1 MICCTTLLFD
11 YQSFE
16 NREFLHIFAKQKK
29 RGPIVPS
36 FHLSKKIAMG
46 VEKRIRELVEEKLA
60 DRPDLFI
67 VAIKMIN
74 NAKIMVLLDGDE
86 GVGIHDCAMVSR
98 HVGFHLEE
106 ENLIEKAYNL
116 EVSSPG
122 LDTPFVLNRQYVKNI
137 GRDVIVKLANGEK
150 LEGKLLQVAE
160 GSIIVSHSVKEK
172 GKKAQL
178 IETEIQKDNIAETK
192 VSVSFK

>member
-1 MICCTTLLFD
+1 
-11 YQSFE
+11 
-16 NREFLHIFAKQKK
+16 
-29 RGPIVPS
+29 
-36 FHLSKKIAMG
+36 MG

-67 VAIKMIN
+67 VAIKVIN

-86 GVGIHDCAMVSR
+86 GIGIHDCAMVSR

-122 LDTPFVLNRQYVKNI
+122 LDTPFMQERQYVKNI
-137 GRDVIVKLANGEK
+137 GRDVIVKLANGDK
-150 LEGKLLQVAE
+150 LEGKLLEVSE
-160 GSIIVSHSVKEK
+160 DNILVSHSVKEK
-172 GKKAQL
+172 GKKAQVVESVIL
-178 IETEIQKDNIAETK
+178 KSNIAETK